1 MYAQHR
7 VPCCMTPKDTADME
21 REEAQLPDT
30 FSRPKKVLQSKRER
44 TVVFGEY
51 DATHTRQ
58 CR

>member
-1 MYAQHR
+1 
-7 VPCCMTPKDTADME
+7 ME